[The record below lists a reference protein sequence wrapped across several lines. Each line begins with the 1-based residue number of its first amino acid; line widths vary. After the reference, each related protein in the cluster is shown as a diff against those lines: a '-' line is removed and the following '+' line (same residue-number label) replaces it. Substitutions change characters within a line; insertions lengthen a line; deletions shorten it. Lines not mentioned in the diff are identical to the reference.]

1 VLPNPERFADFLLL
15 QRIAAGGMGE
25 ILLAI
30 RLGDR
35 SGRTFVV
42 KRPLLGER
50 PSGRAAQAIAREGEV
65 LSAVRAPG
73 LIALEAAGDIAGLPY
88 IAIEHVRGAALD
100 AILEGRGP
108 LPAAAVRAIALD
120 LATALAALH
129 ASGWVHGDVA
139 PSNILLDD
147 AGELRLIDLGLAT
160 RAGAKHI
167 EIAGKPGYI
176 APEAVRPVEAAPAE
190 DIYGLG
196 VVVAECALGRR
207 LFREE
212 SLAEAGA
219 RGEAPPEAA
228 ALDDIAPGLA
238 RALRRDPSARPDA
251 ASLVERLR
259 GLELDRGALAELA
272 AQPVQSAA
280 LTAQPI
286 QSAALTPT
294 APMVVAAQKKE
305 RGALGPPNPALARTL
320 ASASEGESKRAGAGE
335 SKRAG
340 AGSAAITAT
349 TSSTSASA
357 SANASNAWKRVAIT
371 LLVLIG
377 LAVSAA
383 AGRLSAR
390 RRDGAVSIAG
400 SLPRRT
406 QIELDGRPA
415 PRLADSPAPLEP
427 GRHTV
432 VISLPKGER
441 REYPFNVRPGEHV
454 VLLPVNRAGN
464 ADP

>member
-1 VLPNPERFADFLLL
+1 MLPHPERFADFLLL

-73 LIALEAAGDIAGLPY
+73 LVALEAAGDIAGLPY

-108 LPAAAVRAIALD
+108 LPAGAVRAIALD

-129 ASGWVHGDVA
+129 AAGWVHGDVA

-196 VVVAECALGRR
+196 VVVAECAMGRR

-238 RALRRDPSARPDA
+238 SALRRDPSARPDA

-259 GLELDRGALAELA
+259 SLELDRGALAELA
-272 AQPVQSAA
+272 TQPV
-280 LTAQPI
+280 

-294 APMVVAAQKKE
+294 APMVVAELKE
-305 RGALGPPNPALARTL
+305 PGALARPGPAGRALAQTL
-320 ASASEGESKRAGAGE
+320 ASAVEGASKGAGA
-335 SKRAG
+335 S
-340 AGSAAITAT
+340 SAALTAASRST
-349 TSSTSASA
+349 GTNASSNPAPGASP
-357 SANASNAWKRVAIT
+357 SNAWKRIAIT

-383 AGRLSAR
+383 AGRFSAR
-390 RRDGAVSIAG
+390 RRDGAVSLAG

-415 PRLADSPAPLEP
+415 SRLADNPMPLEP

-454 VLLPVNRAGN
+454 VLLPVSRAGN